1 MRSEQEFEETYNGT
15 KINQLLA
22 QCATGV
28 PMTSSWLA
36 TQNVSPQLVQRYK
49 LNKWL
54 QPLGRGAW
62 IRAGTKLTLIGA
74 LYAIQQQLEINA
86 YPAARSA
93 LEYQGRSHYIPRG
106 ENPIL
111 QLSLEAGQKLPA
123 WFTNQSFAS
132 NLIIINSSLLFDP
145 VYTSLSDWQSGELM
159 INLSSPERAMLEYC
173 YLLPKNAD
181 FEEARQLME
190 GLTTLRPQLL
200 QSTLQACKS
209 VKAKRLFLALASSV
223 AHSWYD
229 ELNTET
235 IDLGS
240 GNRSVITN
248 GYLHPEF
255 KITIPKEWISS

>member
-1 MRSEQEFEETYNGT
+1 MSSIQEHEKTHNAT
-15 KINQLLA
+15 KINKLLA

-28 PMTSSWLA
+28 PMTSTWLA
-36 TQNVSPQLVQRYK
+36 TQGVSPQLAQRYK

-62 IRAGTKLTLIGA
+62 IRAGTKLTLSGA
-74 LYAIQQQLEINA
+74 IYAMQQQLAIKV

-93 LEYQGRSHYIPRG
+93 LEYQGRSHYIPVG
-106 ENPIL
+106 EASIL
-111 QLSLEAGQKLPA
+111 QLSLESGQKLPD
-123 WFTNQSFAS
+123 WFTKQSFAS
-132 NLIIINSSLLFDP
+132 NLRVINSSLLFEP
-145 VYTSLSDWQSGELM
+145 VYVSLSDWQSAELM
-159 INLSSPERAMLEYC
+159 IKLSSPERAMLEYC

-223 AHSWYD
+223 AHPWYR
-229 ELNTET
+229 ELNIKT
-235 IDLGS
+235 INLGS
-240 GNRSVITN
+240 GNRSVVLN
-248 GYLHPEF
+248 GHLHPEF
-255 KITIPKEWISS
+255 KITVPGVWTS

>member
-1 MRSEQEFEETYNGT
+1 MSPNQDHEETHNGT
-15 KINQLLA
+15 KINKLLA
-22 QCATGV
+22 QCAMGV
-28 PMTSSWLA
+28 PMTSAWLT
-36 TQNVSPQLVQRYK
+36 TQNVSPQLAQRYK

-62 IRAGTKLTLIGA
+62 IRAGTKLTLSGA
-74 LYAIQQQLEINA
+74 IYAMQQQLGIKV

-93 LEYQGRSHYIPRG
+93 LEYQGRSHYIPVG
-106 ENPIL
+106 EIPIL
-111 QLSLEAGQKLPA
+111 QLSLESGQKLPA

-132 NLIIINSSLLFDP
+132 NLRVINNSLLFDP
-145 VYTSLSDWQSGELM
+145 VYVSLSDWQNNELT
-159 INLSSPERAMLEYC
+159 IKLSSPERAMLEYC

-209 VKAKRLFLALASSV
+209 VKAKRLFLALACSV

-229 ELNTET
+229 ELNTND

-240 GNRSVITN
+240 GNRSVVTN

-255 KITIPKEWISS
+255 KITVPKEWISS